1 MTADLVI
8 LLVIWGLGGV
18 MAGGPPPGAR
28 VLRRVSGSFRGRVT
42 IALFL
47 FFLLPTSIFGTFA
60 FRSLSSLPEVTA
72 SVLAERAVETGA
84 RAFFDLQGELDPLSQ
99 RAGSELLLFQSGALA
114 GGSSPDLLA
123 LGLYEGI
130 LPRNVHETFA
140 RGEALLISDPARL
153 GRWEYVVAFRRV
165 AGNRILAAPA
175 SIGNGPRAP
184 VPLEIGEL
192 LGFALLVGAALSLA
206 LALLVGRALSRPLHT
221 LLVAS
226 ERVGE
231 GNLAVRLPGQR
242 PDEFGAVFSAFN
254 RMVRRLGT
262 AREELV
268 RTTRRTEAIVEEA
281 AAGVV
286 ALDQDG
292 TVTLANPRARALL
305 GEGLELGGALPAVA
319 GTPGEVAAW
328 VERYFRDGLVE
339 ATGEFQFN
347 DRRIRIRARRI
358 SREGPL
364 SGAVMILEDV
374 TDELRSERVLA
385 WGQMARQVA
394 HEVKNPLTPMKL
406 SIQHVRRA
414 WLDGRPDFGDILD
427 RNAEAVLREIDRLAG
442 ISSSF
447 SRLGPPG
454 AGLGATLEPVEVGR
468 VIEEVLALYSAGDG
482 SIEFRGTV
490 EPGLPPVLGREQELK
505 EVLINLL
512 ENARAAVED
521 RGEVEISAR
530 SLGEEVEI
538 TVRDDG
544 PGIPD
549 ELLPRIFEPHFSTRT
564 GGTGLGLAIVDRLVR
579 SWGGT
584 VAASS
589 DEESGTLIRL
599 ALPVAPPGGDGGPD
613 GDRRPVP

>member
-1 MTADLVI
+1 
-8 LLVIWGLGGV
+8 
-18 MAGGPPPGAR
+18 
-28 VLRRVSGSFRGRVT
+28 
-42 IALFL
+42 
-47 FFLLPTSIFGTFA
+47 
-60 FRSLSSLPEVTA
+60 
-72 SVLAERAVETGA
+72 
-84 RAFFDLQGELDPLSQ
+84 
-99 RAGSELLLFQSGALA
+99 
-114 GGSSPDLLA
+114 
-123 LGLYEGI
+123 
-130 LPRNVHETFA
+130 
-140 RGEALLISDPARL
+140 
-153 GRWEYVVAFRRV
+153 
-165 AGNRILAAPA
+165 
-175 SIGNGPRAP
+175 
-184 VPLEIGEL
+184 
-192 LGFALLVGAALSLA
+192 
-206 LALLVGRALSRPLHT
+206 
-221 LLVAS
+221 
-226 ERVGE
+226 
-231 GNLAVRLPGQR
+231 
-242 PDEFGAVFSAFN
+242 
-254 RMVRRLGT
+254 
-262 AREELV
+262 
-268 RTTRRTEAIVEEA
+268 
-281 AAGVV
+281 
-286 ALDQDG
+286 
-292 TVTLANPRARALL
+292 
-305 GEGLELGGALPAVA
+305 
-319 GTPGEVAAW
+319 
-328 VERYFRDGLVE
+328 
-339 ATGEFQFN
+339 
-347 DRRIRIRARRI
+347 
-358 SREGPL
+358 
-364 SGAVMILEDV
+364 MILEDV

-599 ALPVAPPGGDGGPD
+599 ALPVAPPRGDGGPD
-613 GDRRPVP
+613 GDRGPVP